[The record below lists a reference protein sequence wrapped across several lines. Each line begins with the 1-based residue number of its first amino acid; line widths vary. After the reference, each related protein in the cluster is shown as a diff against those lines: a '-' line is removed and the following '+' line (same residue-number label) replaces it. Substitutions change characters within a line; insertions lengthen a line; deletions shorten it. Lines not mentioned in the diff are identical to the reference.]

1 VITNLVVNARDAMP
15 NGGDV
20 TIETTLLE
28 LKKPLERD
36 RFSVAPGAY
45 VSVKVTDCGSGTNV
59 DVLPLIFEPF
69 YTT

>member
-1 VITNLVVNARDAMP
+1 MNFVVNARDAMP

-36 RFSVAPGAY
+36 RVSVALGEY
-45 VSVKVTDCGSGTNV
+45 VSVKVTDCGSVINS
-59 DVLPLIFEPF
+59 DVLSHIFEPF